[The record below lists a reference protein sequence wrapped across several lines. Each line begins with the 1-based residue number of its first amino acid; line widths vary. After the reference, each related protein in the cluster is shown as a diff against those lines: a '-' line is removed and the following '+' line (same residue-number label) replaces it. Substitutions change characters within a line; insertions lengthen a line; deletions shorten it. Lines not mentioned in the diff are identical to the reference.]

1 MAHWN
6 IQVSIQKVDRFVA
19 SRPGLLGGG
28 ETKHDREIT
37 KVLDL
42 AITADSEIEAYD
54 KAAKMLEASRPE
66 PTEINADELKREPF
80 PYPDAREG

>member
-1 MAHWN
+1 MSHWN
-6 IQVSIQKVDRFVA
+6 IQVSIQRVDRHVT
-19 SRPGLLGGG
+19 SRPGLLGGS

-66 PTEINADELKREPF
+66 TEINADELKREPF